1 MQILVTGGAGF
12 IGSHL
17 VRWLCQEGHRVRVLD
32 NLSTGKRERLA
43 PVANRITFLE
53 GDIRNLA
60 LVQDAMQGVEI
71 VFHLAALVS
80 VVQSVEEPILAHASN
95 ATGTLHVLEAARGAG
110 VRRVVQMSSSAVYG
124 ATEHIPTDETIPPA
138 PLSPYALTKLV
149 AEQTGQLYTRL
160 YGLET
165 VALRGFNIY
174 GPGQDP
180 ASPYAAVIPRFVAAL
195 RQSKQPTIYGDGHQS
210 RDFVFVGDVV
220 QAMWQAATGPGLA
233 GEVFNIG
240 RGEVCTVLE
249 LANLV
254 GEAMGVVVA
263 PTFAPPREGE
273 IRHSCA
279 DVSRFAARAG
289 YVAQTSLRQG
299 LAATVAAVG
308 E

>member
-32 NLSTGKRERLA
+32 NLSTGKRARLA
-43 PVANRITFLE
+43 PVASRITFLE
-53 GDIRNLA
+53 GDIQNLA

-80 VVQSVEEPILAHASN
+80 VVQSVEEPLLAHASN

-124 ATEHIPTDETIPPA
+124 ATEHIPTDETVSPA

-195 RQSKQPTIYGDGHQS
+195 RQGKQPTIYGDGHQS

-220 QAMWQAATGPGLA
+220 QAMWQAATGANLS

-254 GEAMGVVVA
+254 GEAMGVAVR
-263 PTFAPPREGE
+263 PTLAPPREGE

-308 E
+308 Q